1 VKGGD
6 VTGGWDEW
14 LAGRRRFVLAPGV
27 YDGLSARIAGTIG
40 FDVLYMT
47 GFGTAASM
55 GMPDVGLATLT
66 EMAANVGRVVE
77 ASGLPVI
84 ADADT
89 GYGNPLNVQRTV
101 RAYERAGAAAL
112 HLEDQVF
119 PKKCGFFEGKRVI
132 PAAEHVQKIRAA
144 CDARASDSFVII
156 ARTDALAVHGWGD
169 VVDRVHA
176 YREAG
181 ADVVFVDGIR
191 TREDLDNYVSRVV
204 AAGLPALYNG
214 ALVGAGEAQSLGFR
228 IQILAGA
235 ALFAAYS
242 GIYQALAGVRETGT
256 FPAEAAILAEGAGD
270 GGLPAIADVL
280 GLPDV
285 YELERRYQVGP
296 VVG

>member
-1 VKGGD
+1 MSNTIRDRLLSDGF
-6 VTGGWDEW
+6 
-14 LAGRRRFVLAPGV
+14 LLAPFV
-27 YDGLSARIAGTIG
+27 YDGLTARVAGSVG
-40 FDVLYMT
+40 FDAVYMT
-47 GFGTAASM
+47 GFGTAASL

-66 EMAANVGRVVE
+66 EMAANVARVTE

-132 PAAEHVQKIRAA
+132 PAAEHVQKIKAA
-144 CDARASDSFVII
+144 CDARSDDGFVVI
-156 ARTDALAVHGWGD
+156 ARTDALAVSGWDD

-181 ADVVFVDGIR
+181 ADVVFVDGIK
-191 TREDLDNYVSRVV
+191 TRADLDAYVDKVV
-204 AAGLPALYNG
+204 SAGLPALYNG
-214 ALVGAGEAQSLGFR
+214 ALVPAAEAQALGFR
-228 IQILAGA
+228 IQILGSSHHVAYHAVRQALRAVKVTGQLPAGPLINATA
-235 ALFAAYS
+235 ALATEVPD
-242 GIYQALAGVRETGT
+242 IRDL
-256 FPAEAAILAEGAGD
+256 
-270 GGLPAIADVL
+270 L

-285 YELERRYQVGP
+285 YELERRYKVTS
-296 VVG
+296 